1 MNQHVANL
9 GLLPKRTLGRAS
21 GPLYRQLADL
31 LRKPISDGNFA
42 VGSELPKEAHIA
54 EHFGVSLI
62 TVRQALA
69 RARSGRPDPQAL
81 GQAGGGHRA
90 HALGRL
96 SAGTSRISPTWPPS
110 PRTPQLKVKS
120 YRKEKSPVLQRHFG
134 LAADEAGYCLR
145 SILSVGKQRKAQI
158 TTYFPADIGARVQQ
172 GRFHRRA
179 DLPLRAEASRTALG
193 VAHVTVRAEIADE
206 TVAADLGIAI
216 GRPDPDR
223 RDALSV
229 GRPAQHRVLDRPASG
244 RSVQH
249 HLRRAERPLGRRAS
263 CGRYL
268 VRRID
273 IPIKL

>member
-62 TVRQALA
+62 TVRQAL
-69 RARSGRPDPQAL
+69 RELESEGLIRKRSAKPAVIT
-81 GQAGGGHRA
+81 A
-90 HALGRL
+90 
-96 SAGTSRISPTWPPS
+96 
-110 PRTPQLKVKS
+110 RTPSVDLSWNFKNFADMAAFTKDAALKVKS

-158 TTYFPADIGARVQQ
+158 TTYFPADIGAAFSKDDFTDVLIFRSVQKHL
-172 GRFHRRA
+172 G
-179 DLPLRAEASRTALG
+179 LRLV

-206 TVAADLGIAI
+206 TVASDLGVAVGDPILTVEMLYQSADQRNIEFSVARHPADLFSITY
-216 GRPDPDR
+216 
-223 RDALSV
+223 DAPNDL
-229 GRPAQHRVLDRPASG
+229 
-244 RSVQH
+244 
-249 HLRRAERPLGRRAS
+249 
-263 CGRYL
+263 
-268 VRRID
+268 
-273 IPIKL
+273 